1 MSVTLTV
8 FPTRS
13 NDIYISTLRGTPVSL
28 NFVGD
33 TGVGENISLYISFH
47 DSLFWCKGVKVAT
60 LWSGGKDSCLA
71 SYEAT
76 SKGFEISNLLSF
88 VYKDASGGSSSNV
101 SNLLSFV
108 YNRVGRKSSSI
119 VSNLLSFVYKDLS
132 RMVPHEVAPKIIAVQ
147 AQAMEIPIVQREVSW
162 DTFERQLKLT
172 TRTLKRTGIEG
183 LVFGIVTPHY
193 PIDSSEKLREYS
205 TLMAHKD
212 WINRVCGELGIKP
225 ITPLW
230 GRNPEQILADFVEKG
245 FEAIIVVVDS
255 KLLGEEWLGRKVDQD
270 FLHEVRRLNR
280 ERGIHVG
287 GSAYHTLVT
296 DGPLFKKRLR
306 VLQSRKVY
314 KNGYLVL
321 DISKV
326 EPTKKVEI

>member
-1 MSVTLTV
+1 MQ
-8 FPTRS
+8 
-13 NDIYISTLRGTPVSL
+13 
-28 NFVGD
+28 
-33 TGVGENISLYISFH
+33 FH
-47 DSLFWCKGVKVAT
+47 DFSSWCKCVEVAA
-60 LWSGGKDSCLA
+60 LWSGGKDGCLA
-71 SYEAT
+71 AYEAI

-88 VYKDASGGSSSNV
+88 VYKDASGGSPSIV
-101 SNLLSFV
+101 SNLLSLV

-119 VSNLLSFVYKDLS
+119 FSNLLSFVYKDLS
-132 RMVPHEVAPKIIAVQ
+132 RMVPHEVTPEIIAVQ
-147 AQAMEIPIVQREVSW
+147 AQVMEIPIIQREVSW

-172 TRTLKRTGIEG
+172 IHTLKRTGIEG
-183 LVFGIVTPHY
+183 LVYGIVPPHY

-255 KLLGEEWLGRKVDQD
+255 NLLGEEWLGRKVDHD

-306 VLQSRKVY
+306 VLQSRKVC
-314 KNGYLVL
+314 KDGYFVL

-326 EPTKKVEI
+326 ELAKKVEI